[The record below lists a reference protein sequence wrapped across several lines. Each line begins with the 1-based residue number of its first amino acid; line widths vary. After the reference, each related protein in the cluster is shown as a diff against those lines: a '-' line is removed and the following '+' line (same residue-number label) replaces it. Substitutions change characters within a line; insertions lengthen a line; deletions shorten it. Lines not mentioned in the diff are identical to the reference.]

1 MLKKYRINNLNKY
14 KYFLTMFLY
23 NYFYNIETCN
33 TKTNPD
39 LRCDHSV
46 SFPENPTAHPF
57 EPSRNKQGFK
67 QP

>member
-1 MLKKYRINNLNKY
+1 
-14 KYFLTMFLY
+14 MFLY